1 MALPSGPG
9 NKTGHVSNFTDLGS
23 LDNYIFTFS
32 LLTAFCPIIINFEAK
47 NFIMKQLFNK
57 NGLVVK
63 NNLKAIQEELVRGT
77 GFVMGEKVSA
87 FVERESLH
95 EKHIVISVD
104 DGKTT
109 PMEKRF
115 VVGRMKEALE
125 LFQSKLND
133 SHGDI

>member
-1 MALPSGPG
+1 
-9 NKTGHVSNFTDLGS
+9 
-23 LDNYIFTFS
+23 
-32 LLTAFCPIIINFEAK
+32 
-47 NFIMKQLFNK
+47 MKQLFNK

-95 EKHIVISVD
+95 EKNIVVSVD
-104 DGKTT
+104 DGETT

-133 SHGDI
+133 SQRGV

>member
-1 MALPSGPG
+1 
-9 NKTGHVSNFTDLGS
+9 
-23 LDNYIFTFS
+23 
-32 LLTAFCPIIINFEAK
+32 
-47 NFIMKQLFNK
+47 MKQLFNK

-87 FVERESLH
+87 FIERESLH
-95 EKHIVISVD
+95 EKNIVVSVD
-104 DGKTT
+104 DGETT

-115 VVGRMKEALE
+115 VVGRVKEALE

-133 SHGDI
+133 SQRGV

>member
-1 MALPSGPG
+1 MS
-9 NKTGHVSNFTDLGS
+9 
-23 LDNYIFTFS
+23 
-32 LLTAFCPIIINFEAK
+32 
-47 NFIMKQLFNK
+47 
-57 NGLVVK
+57 K

-87 FVERESLH
+87 FIERESLH
-95 EKHIVISVD
+95 EKNIVVSVD
-104 DGKTT
+104 DGETT

-133 SHGDI
+133 SQRGM

>member
-1 MALPSGPG
+1 
-9 NKTGHVSNFTDLGS
+9 
-23 LDNYIFTFS
+23 
-32 LLTAFCPIIINFEAK
+32 
-47 NFIMKQLFNK
+47 MKQLFNK

-95 EKHIVISVD
+95 EKNIVVSVD
-104 DGKTT
+104 DGETT

-133 SHGDI
+133 SQGGI

>member
-1 MALPSGPG
+1 
-9 NKTGHVSNFTDLGS
+9 
-23 LDNYIFTFS
+23 
-32 LLTAFCPIIINFEAK
+32 
-47 NFIMKQLFNK
+47 MKQLFNK

-87 FVERESLH
+87 FIERESLH
-95 EKHIVISVD
+95 EKNIVVSVD

-133 SHGDI
+133 SQRGM